1 MINESLEQ
9 LLFVLTENKRHNWD
23 AEQNAMGFFLGKQ
36 SKLYFFEDP
45 KGFNIHVC
53 LDTLSANELKTY
65 SLVVHRCEII
75 NFIKT
80 ISLAGE
86 KNFELSYQKEFPD
99 DFKRVAQLTEKVLKG
114 ESLEKRYEVVTQ
126 DNVISIKDKI
136 YNCTN
141 TLIFY
146 YPEYEKYMGNFHIEC
161 KFYPSEW
168 AHKTI
173 SIKKIIPPESIEEYP
188 FLKSLLIPSKIEI
201 NKTITNIQIFIE
213 QLKEC
218 KDANISSIA
227 LMIEMEK
234 TIVAKNNKEILK
246 KI

>member
-9 LLFVLTENKRHNWD
+9 LLFVLTESKRHNWD
-23 AEQNAMGFFLGKQ
+23 AEQNALGFFLGKQ
-36 SKLYFFEDP
+36 SKLYFFEDS

-53 LDTLSANELKTY
+53 LDTLSTKDLKTY
-65 SLVVHRCEII
+65 SLVVDRCEII
-75 NFIKT
+75 NFIKA

-86 KNFELSYQKEFPD
+86 KNFELSYEKEFPD
-99 DFKRVAQLTEKVLKG
+99 DFKRVTQLTEKVLKG
-114 ESLEKRYEVVTQ
+114 ESLKKRYEVSTE
-126 DNVISIKDKI
+126 DNIISIKDKI

-141 TLIFY
+141 KLIFF

-168 AHKTI
+168 ANKTI

-188 FLKSLLIPSKIEI
+188 FLKSLLIPSKIEVS
-201 NKTITNIQIFIE
+201 NKLTNIEKFIT

-227 LMIEMEK
+227 LMIEMGK
-234 TIVAKNNKEILK
+234 TLVAKNNKESLK

>member
-1 MINESLEQ
+1 MVNESLEQ
-9 LLFVLTENKRHNWD
+9 LLFFLTENKRHNWD
-23 AEQNAMGFFLGKQ
+23 AEKNAMGFFLGKQ
-36 SKLYFFEDP
+36 SKLYFFEDS
-45 KGFNIHVC
+45 KGFNVHVC
-53 LDTLSANELKTY
+53 LDANELKTY

-141 TLIFY
+141 KLIFY

-168 AHKTI
+168 ANKTI
-173 SIKKIIPPESIEEYP
+173 SIKKIIPPESIKEYP
-188 FLKSLLIPSKIEI
+188 FLKSLLIPSKIEVS
-201 NKTITNIQIFIE
+201 NKLTNIEKFIT

-218 KDANISSIA
+218 RDTDISSIA

-234 TIVAKNNKEILK
+234 TLVAKNNKEILK